1 VRSNVHNEGR
11 AACGPSLSIVGLG
24 IVAQTAEEVSLAKAA
39 LSSPGTMKSELWLRT
54 GNRHYGHAA

>member
-1 VRSNVHNEGR
+1 MYRFHFGHILIFPRALRPNVHNEER

-39 LSSPGTMKSELWLRT
+39 LSSLAP
-54 GNRHYGHAA
+54 